1 VRGRSLEWSDSDQLG
16 AERLHRILREQ
27 RRRALHQSTDVEQFE
42 FLQRRHA
49 LRDHQRRLG
58 QVAALLDGLVHLDAA
73 ETRRIGA
80 RIARLEADLRRL
92 MHREGGAEERSEEA
106 SFAH

>member
-1 VRGRSLEWSDSDQLG
+1 MDSLQ
-16 AERLHRILREQ
+16 Q
-27 RRRALHQSTDVEQFE
+27 
-42 FLQRRHA
+42 RHA

-80 RIARLEADLRRL
+80 RIARLEADLRKL
-92 MHREGGAEERSEEA
+92 MRRESSDLGLSAPDSVAR
-106 SFAH
+106 